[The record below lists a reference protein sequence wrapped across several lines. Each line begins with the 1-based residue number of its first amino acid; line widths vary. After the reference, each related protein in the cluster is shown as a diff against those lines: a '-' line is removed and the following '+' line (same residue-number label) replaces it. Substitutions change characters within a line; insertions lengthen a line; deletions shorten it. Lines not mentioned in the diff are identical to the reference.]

1 MDWRKVDAPLASAL
15 AGTPGDEALP
25 VFVQIDRSRADAEA
39 LDRLGLGG
47 DPGELGTASLS
58 PEQLDILTDED
69 WVVFVRLSGRLRLL
83 VEPERSAPPGQ
94 HQAGHADQPRRTDQD
109 QRQDR

>member
-1 MDWRKVDAPLASAL
+1 VDWRKVDAPLASAL

-47 DPGELGTASLS
+47 DVGELGTASLS
-58 PEQLDILTDED
+58 PEQLDALTDLE
-69 WVVFVRLSGRLRLL
+69 WVLYVRLSGRLRLL
-83 VEPERSAPPGQ
+83 VEPERSAPPGE
-94 HQAGHADQPRRTDQD
+94 HEAGHADKDRSTDQD
-109 QRQDR
+109 QR